1 MFDPLS
7 LTRPRR
13 ALRSRCLIA
22 VAAVLLAGPATPAS
36 ADTFTDVYKDFAK
49 DGAVDPCAF
58 TAKQLRSAR
67 SQVTPDLEQY
77 APDFPAALDL
87 AIEARANGAC
97 KKKAST
103 TGKEAPA
110 AVAPT
115 PSSGDTGGGSA
126 PATPT
131 ESPAQ
136 APAAPAAPA
145 ATPVTETPQPAPVPA
160 AAPAAADGAVLEA
173 AKLEPTSG
181 PSDGLPAAVVGLGTL
196 AALLLATSLIWL
208 MLRTLAWEPT
218 WFPRARHAFHEA
230 GWRASGT
237 WQDFTDWVR
246 LGR

>member
-1 MFDPLS
+1 MPGPLS
-7 LTRPRR
+7 LAARAARAACSRRPSCCCSPRP
-13 ALRSRCLIA
+13 
-22 VAAVLLAGPATPAS
+22 GTAS

-49 DGAVDPCAF
+49 DGAVEPCAF

-97 KKKAST
+97 KKKNA
-103 TGKEAPA
+103 
-110 AVAPT
+110 
-115 PSSGDTGGGSA
+115 GGPHPRKRRLLPPHRRRVSA
-126 PATPT
+126 PEATAGRPRCARQPHLPLPRPRRPR
-131 ESPAQ
+131 SNAR
-136 APAAPAAPA
+136 
-145 ATPVTETPQPAPVPA
+145 TETPQPVPVPA
-160 AAPAAADGAVLEA
+160 AAPGRRRRRRPPGSPDRADR
-173 AKLEPTSG
+173 G
-181 PSDGLPAAVVGLGTL
+181 PVRRPARGGRRSGTL
-196 AALLLATSLIWL
+196 AALLLLTSLVWL
-208 MLRTLAWEPT
+208 TLRALAWQPT